1 MHSFGLV
8 MDAWDLRTS
17 ARQLKKLQVGAF
29 TFTSILAYEGK
40 SSWVVIFASIMVS
53 SEEPG

>member
-17 ARQLKKLQVGAF
+17 ARQLKKKRRFHLCSRYLTKVACIGR
-29 TFTSILAYEGK
+29 TEVEG
-40 SSWVVIFASIMVS
+40 
-53 SEEPG
+53 E

>member
-17 ARQLKKLQVGAF
+17 ARQLKKGAF
-29 TFTSILAYEGK
+29 TYILLYLTK
-40 SSWVVIFASIMVS
+40 VS
-53 SEEPG
+53 RLE